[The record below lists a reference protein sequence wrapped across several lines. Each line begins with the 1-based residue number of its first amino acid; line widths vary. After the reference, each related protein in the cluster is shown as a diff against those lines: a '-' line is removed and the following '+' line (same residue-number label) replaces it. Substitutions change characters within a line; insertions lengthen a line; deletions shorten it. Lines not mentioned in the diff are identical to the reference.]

1 MNALQTN
8 HLTILNIITCCCIK
22 PLKKKFAFKFIFS
35 ILILLGI
42 SYSSTAQKNLT
53 GVIYDSGNH
62 TILPFVNIGIKGKNI
77 GTSSSIDG
85 TFSIKIPL
93 LNVNDTLTLSMV
105 GYSELHIPIQNIAIT
120 HQNIFQMNSKAIE
133 IKPVVVLGRKLVEQD
148 FGIKKNISLLH
159 FLDASINKND
169 IFEIAQLVK
178 CDTTISKITSV
189 NLHINESRIDSG
201 TFRINF
207 YKYKNNKPAERIIEK
222 SIIQKKQIIEGW
234 LTFDLTEYKVYL
246 KGSFVVAIEFI
257 PTKTKSSPIKYEI
270 KLGGS
275 SKSFVRTSSQ
285 GKWSV
290 PPHHYRLYVTAL
302 VNNNKRNYHRDNT
315 EEKESIATTTLFSKT
330 VNDSFSIF
338 IKLPKNYKKN
348 SHQNHPVIYLLDA
361 NVYFDIVADAMKEN
375 NSNSILVGIGYKDVF
390 IMNTMRDRDYTF
402 PKALPQDSFQ
412 ISGGAYNFLS
422 FIYEE
427 LNTYIDKNYRT
438 DTTNRTLMGHS
449 LGAYF
454 TLYVLEQEMQNK
466 HHYFKNYVA
475 ASPYLG
481 YCNDALIKQ
490 FQNMTFNESSNQL
503 KLILS
508 AGGNEDE
515 EVGYTNK
522 FYSFVQFLST
532 SNFKTIKLKPEFY
545 PLFGHM
551 ETAVPTF
558 TRALKEIK

>member
-8 HLTILNIITCCCIK
+8 HLTILNISTFCCIK
-22 PLKKKFAFKFIFS
+22 PLKKEFTFKFIFT

-42 SYSSTAQKNLT
+42 SFSSTAQKNLT
-53 GVIYDSGNH
+53 GVIYDSDNH

-77 GTSSSIDG
+77 GTNSSLDG
-85 TFSIKIPL
+85 TFSIKIPTS
-93 LNVNDTLTLSMV
+93 NENDTLTFSMV
-105 GYSELHIPIQNIAIT
+105 GYSQLNIPIQNIATT
-120 HQNIFQMNSKAIE
+120 HQTTFQMKIKTFE
-133 IKPVVVLGRKLVEQD
+133 IKPIVVLGRKLVEQN
-148 FGIKKNISLLH
+148 FGIKNNFSLIH
-159 FLDASINKND
+159 FVDASINKND
-169 IFEIAQLVK
+169 IFEIAQLIT
-178 CDTTISKITSV
+178 CDTSISKITSV
-189 NLHINESRIDSG
+189 NLHINESRNDSG

-207 YKYKNNKPAERIIEK
+207 YKYYNNKPAERIIEK
-222 SIIQKKQIIEGW
+222 SIIQKKQITEGW
-234 LTFDLTEYKVYL
+234 LTFDLTEYNVYL

-257 PTKTKSSPIKYEI
+257 PTKTKSPPIKYEI

-285 GKWSV
+285 GQWSV

-302 VNNNKRNYHRDNT
+302 VNNNKRNYHQDNT

-348 SHQNHPVIYLLDA
+348 SHQHHPVIYLLDA

-375 NSNSILVGIGYKDVF
+375 NSNAILVGIGYKDVF
-390 IMNTMRDRDYTF
+390 VMNTLRDRDYTF
-402 PKALPQDSFQ
+402 PKALPQDSFL
-412 ISGGAYNFLS
+412 ISGGAKHFLS
-422 FIYEE
+422 FIKNE

-449 LGAYF
+449 LGGNF
-454 TLYVLEQEMQNK
+454 TLFVLEQEILNNIN
-466 HHYFKNYVA
+466 YFKNYVA

-490 FQNMTFNESSNQL
+490 FQNITVSNSGKQIN
-503 KLILS
+503 LILS
-508 AGGNEDE
+508 IGGNEDE
-515 EVGYTNK
+515 EAEYTNK
-522 FYSFVQFLST
+522 FNSFVQLLST
-532 SNFKTIKLKPEFY
+532 SNFKTIKLIHEFF

-558 TRALKEIK
+558 TKAIKEIK